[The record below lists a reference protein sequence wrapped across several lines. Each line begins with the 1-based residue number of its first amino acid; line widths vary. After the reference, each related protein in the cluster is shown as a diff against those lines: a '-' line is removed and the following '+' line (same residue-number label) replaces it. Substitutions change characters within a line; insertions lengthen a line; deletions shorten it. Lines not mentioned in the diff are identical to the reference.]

1 MFSMKTIL
9 GLARGMAAVTLAAC
23 SSSTDTFGSSAI
35 RESATATIDLA
46 ATRSLRVALTLEN
59 DGAPVN
65 LIWGNDC
72 SGFGDALTVR
82 AYRQTGSGKVLAWS
96 SDRLPTAV
104 PCPTVAHTRTLATGE
119 SLQLDFVAG
128 VDRILD
134 DSLPAGT
141 YDVTVTPRVVGA
153 DANENAAGSVSLT
166 TGVAVPPG
174 TNLDGQWSGSSHGV
188 TVTFSLHWT
197 ADSVLGSGTWSVAGT
212 NTLGCGGGT
221 LAGNGTVTFAA
232 NRTAGGDQIAGS
244 TQFSNG
250 WGPPFLGVL
259 TDVNTLGAH
268 WMSIDAGP
276 CPITLV
282 RK

>member
-1 MFSMKTIL
+1 MKTIL
-9 GLARGMAAVTLAAC
+9 GFARGMATVMLAAC
-23 SSSTDTFGSSAI
+23 SSSTDTFGTSAL
-35 RESATATIDLA
+35 RESAMATIDLA
-46 ATRSLRVALTLEN
+46 ATRSLRATLTLEN

-82 AYRQTGSGKVLAWS
+82 VYRHTGGGTVLAWS
-96 SDRLPTAV
+96 SDRLPSAV

-119 SLQLDFVAG
+119 SLELQFVAG

-141 YDVTVTPRVVGA
+141 YDVTVTPRVVGVN
-153 DANENAAGSVSLT
+153 ANENAAGTVSLT
-166 TGVAVPPG
+166 TAVAVPPG
-174 TNLDGQWSGSSHGV
+174 TNLDGQWSGSSSGV
-188 TVTFSLHWT
+188 TVAFLLHWT
-197 ADSVLGSGTWSVAGT
+197 ADSVFGAGTWSVAGA

-221 LAGNGTVTFAA
+221 LAGNGTVALAA
-232 NRTAGGDQIAGS
+232 HRTGDQIAGS

-259 TDVNTLGAH
+259 ADVNTLGAH
-268 WMSIDAGP
+268 WMSVDAGP
-276 CPITLV
+276 CPITLA

>member
-1 MFSMKTIL
+1 MKTISQFAL
-9 GLARGMAAVTLAAC
+9 VMAALSLASC
-23 SSSTDTFGSSAI
+23 STSTDTLGSSALH
-35 RESATATIDLA
+35 ESAAAAIDLA
-46 ATRSLRVALTLEN
+46 ANRSLRATLTIEN
-59 DGAPVN
+59 DGLPVN

-82 AYRQTGSGKVLAWS
+82 AYRHTASGTVLAWS

-104 PCPTVAHTRTLATGE
+104 PCPTVAHNRTLATGE
-119 SLQLDFVAG
+119 SLQLNFVAG

-174 TNLDGQWSGSSHGV
+174 TNLDGQWSGSSRGV

-197 ADSVLGSGTWSVAGT
+197 ADSVFGAGTWSVAGA

-221 LAGNGTVTFAA
+221 LSGNGTVTFAA
-232 NRTAGGDQIAGS
+232 HRTGDQIGGS

-259 TDVNTLGAH
+259 TDTNTLGAH

>member
-1 MFSMKTIL
+1 MMSSMKTIF

-23 SSSTDTFGSSAI
+23 SSSTDTFGPTAVH
-35 RESATATIDLA
+35 ESATATIDLA
-46 ATRSLRVALTLEN
+46 ATRSLRVTLTLEN
-59 DGAPVN
+59 DGTPVN

-82 AYRQTGSGKVLAWS
+82 AYRHTASGTVLAWS

-119 SLQLDFVAG
+119 SLQLDFLAG

-153 DANENAAGSVSLT
+153 NANENAAGSVSLT

-174 TNLDGQWSGSSHGV
+174 TNLDGQWSGSSRGV
-188 TVTFSLHWT
+188 TLEFQLHWT
-197 ADSVLGSGTWSVAGT
+197 TDSVFGAGTWSVAAP

-221 LAGNGTVTFAA
+221 LAGNGTVTVAA
-232 NRTAGGDQIAGS
+232 HRTGDQIAGS

-259 TDVNTLGAH
+259 ADVKTLGAH

>member
-1 MFSMKTIL
+1 MMLSMKTIL
-9 GLARGMAAVTLAAC
+9 RLARGMAAVTLAAC
-23 SSSTDTFGSSAI
+23 SSSTDTFGPTAI
-35 RESATATIDLA
+35 HESATATIDLA
-46 ATRSLRVALTLEN
+46 ATRSLRVTVTLEN

-82 AYRQTGSGKVLAWS
+82 AYRHTASGTVLAWS
-96 SDRLPTAV
+96 SDRLPSAV
-104 PCPTVAHTRTLATGE
+104 PCPTVAHTRALATGE
-119 SLQLDFVAG
+119 SLQLDFLAG

-153 DANENAAGSVSLT
+153 NANENVAGSVSLT

-174 TNLDGQWSGSSHGV
+174 TNLDGQWGASSRGV
-188 TVTFSLHWT
+188 TVIFSLHWT
-197 ADSVLGSGTWSVAGT
+197 TDSVFGAGTWSVAAP
-212 NTLGCGGGT
+212 NTLGCGGGS
-221 LAGNGTVTFAA
+221 LAGNGTVTLAA
-232 NRTAGGDQIAGS
+232 HRTGDQIAGS

-259 TDVNTLGAH
+259 TDANTLGAH

-276 CPITLV
+276 CPITLE

>member
-1 MFSMKTIL
+1 MRSAKTIFGFAR
-9 GLARGMAAVTLAAC
+9 GLAGALTLAAC
-23 SSSTDTFGSSAI
+23 STSTDTFGASAL
-35 RESATATIDLA
+35 RESATAAIDLTA
-46 ATRSLRVALTLEN
+46 SRALRVTLTIEN
-59 DGAPVN
+59 DGPPAN

-82 AYRQTGSGKVLAWS
+82 AYRHTGSGTVLAWS
-96 SDRLPTAV
+96 SDRLPSAV
-104 PCPTVAHTRTLATGE
+104 PCPTVAHTRTLANGE
-119 SLQLDFVAG
+119 SLQLDFAAG

-134 DSLPAGT
+134 DSLPAGA
-141 YDVTVTPRVVGA
+141 YDVTVTPRVVGVNP
-153 DANENAAGSVSLT
+153 NENAAGTVSLT

-188 TVTFSLHWT
+188 TMTFSLHWT
-197 ADSVLGSGTWSVAGT
+197 ADSVLGAGTWSVAGA

-232 NRTAGGDQIAGS
+232 HRTGDQIAGS

-259 TDVNTLGAH
+259 ADANTLGAH

-282 RK
+282 RH

>member
-1 MFSMKTIL
+1 MPSLKTIF
-9 GLARGMAAVTLAAC
+9 GAARGVAALALAAC
-23 SSSTDTFGSSAI
+23 STSTDTFGTSALH
-35 RESATATIDLA
+35 ESATAAIDLTTTRA
-46 ATRSLRVALTLEN
+46 LRATLTIEN
-59 DGAPVN
+59 DGAPAN

-82 AYRQTGSGKVLAWS
+82 AYRHTGSGTVLAWS

-141 YDVTVTPRVVGA
+141 YDVTVTPRVVGV
-153 DANENAAGSVSLT
+153 NPIENAAGTVSLT
-166 TGVAVPPG
+166 TAVAVPPG
-174 TNLDGQWSGSSHGV
+174 TNLDGQWTGSSRGV
-188 TVTFSLHWT
+188 TVTLSLHWA
-197 ADSVLGSGTWSVAGT
+197 ADSVFGSGTWSVAAP

-221 LAGNGTVTFAA
+221 LAGTGAVTFAA
-232 NRTAGGDQIAGS
+232 HRTGDQIAGS

-268 WMSIDAGP
+268 WMSIDAGS

>member
-1 MFSMKTIL
+1 MKTITDF
-9 GLARGMAAVTLAAC
+9 ARGIAALSLAAC
-23 SSSTDTFGSSAI
+23 SASTDTLGSSALH
-35 RESATATIDLA
+35 ESATAAIDLA
-46 ATRSLRVALTLEN
+46 ANRSLRATLTIEN
-59 DGAPVN
+59 DGVPAN

-82 AYRQTGSGKVLAWS
+82 VYRHTASGTVLAWS

-119 SLQLDFVAG
+119 SLQLNFVAG

-153 DANENAAGSVSLT
+153 DANENAAGSVSLA

-174 TNLDGQWSGSSHGV
+174 TNLDGQWSGSSRGV

-197 ADSVLGSGTWSVAGT
+197 ADSVSGAGTWSVAGA

-221 LAGNGTVTFAA
+221 LAGNGTVAFVAH
-232 NRTAGGDQIAGS
+232 RTGDQIAGS

-259 TDVNTLGAH
+259 ADVNTLGAH

>member
-1 MFSMKTIL
+1 
-9 GLARGMAAVTLAAC
+9 
-23 SSSTDTFGSSAI
+23 
-35 RESATATIDLA
+35 
-46 ATRSLRVALTLEN
+46 
-59 DGAPVN
+59 
-65 LIWGNDC
+65 
-72 SGFGDALTVR
+72 
-82 AYRQTGSGKVLAWS
+82 
-96 SDRLPTAV
+96 
-104 PCPTVAHTRTLATGE
+104 
-119 SLQLDFVAG
+119 
-128 VDRILD
+128 
-134 DSLPAGT
+134 
-141 YDVTVTPRVVGA
+141 
-153 DANENAAGSVSLT
+153 
-166 TGVAVPPG
+166 VPPG
-174 TNLDGQWSGSSHGV
+174 TNLDGQWTGSSHGV

-232 NRTAGGDQIAGS
+232 HRTGDQIAGS

>member
-1 MFSMKTIL
+1 MFSMKMIL
-9 GLARGMAAVTLAAC
+9 RLARGLAAMTLAAC
-23 SSSTDTFGSSAI
+23 SSSTDTFGPTAI
-35 RESATATIDLA
+35 HESATATIDLA
-46 ATRSLRVALTLEN
+46 ATRSLRVTVRLEN

-65 LIWGNDC
+65 LIWGNTA
-72 SGFGDALTVR
+72 SGT
-82 AYRQTGSGKVLAWS
+82 VLAWS
-96 SDRLPTAV
+96 SDRLPSAV
-104 PCPTVAHTRTLATGE
+104 PCPTVAHTRALATGE
-119 SLQLDFVAG
+119 SLQLDFLAG

-153 DANENAAGSVSLT
+153 NANENVAGSVSLT

-174 TNLDGQWSGSSHGV
+174 TNLDGQWGASSRGV
-188 TVTFSLHWT
+188 TVIFSLHWT
-197 ADSVLGSGTWSVAGT
+197 TDSVFGAGTWSVAAP
-212 NTLGCGGGT
+212 NTLGCGGGS
-221 LAGNGTVTFAA
+221 LAGNGTVTLAA
-232 NRTAGGDQIAGS
+232 HRTGDQIAGS

-276 CPITLV
+276 CPITLE